1 MGLEALVGSSV
12 AFDTGTSEADVLGV
26 STTVDAGV
34 GSSTSFF
41 VASAVTST
49 SLVVDSSSLR
59 FLSAKK
65 SKNKVSEQT
74 RITFQ
79 LLQ

>member
-34 GSSTSFF
+34 GSSSWFF
-41 VASAVTST
+41 VASAPVTST
-49 SLVVDSSSLR
+49 SWVVDSSSLR

-65 SKNKVSEQT
+65 RAKV
-74 RITFQ
+74 R
-79 LLQ
+79 

>member
-26 STTVDAGV
+26 SITVDAGV
-34 GSSTSFF
+34 GSSWSTSFF
-41 VASAVTST
+41 VASAPVTST
-49 SLVVDSSSLR
+49 SWVVDSSSLR

-65 SKNKVSEQT
+65 EQK
-74 RITFQ
+74 
-79 LLQ
+79 

>member
-26 STTVDAGV
+26 SSTTVDAGV
-34 GSSTSFF
+34 GSSSWFF
-41 VASAVTST
+41 VASAPVTST
-49 SLVVDSSSLR
+49 SWVVDSSSLR

-65 SKNKVSEQT
+65 EQK
-74 RITFQ
+74 
-79 LLQ
+79 